1 MKSTSLLGSTLQ
13 LTLVSLLSQLLYFFY
28 QVILSRM
35 VGTEVLG
42 LIHMVMP
49 VYYTLLSLLTSGFA
63 LAVCRLSSEYQSEHN
78 HRALGQL
85 VGHTTQLFSYAFLLF
100 G

>member
-13 LTLVSLLSQLLYFFY
+13 LTAVSLLSQLLYFLY
-28 QVILSRM
+28 QVALSRM

-49 VYYTLLSLLTSGFA
+49 VYYTFLSLSLIHIFSLLQPDEKAGI
-63 LAVCRLSSEYQSEHN
+63 LDAVGN
-78 HRALGQL
+78 G
-85 VGHTTQLFSYAFLLF
+85 
-100 G
+100 

>member
-13 LTLVSLLSQLLYFFY
+13 LTAVSLLSQLLYFLY
-28 QVILSRM
+28 QVALSRM

-49 VYYTLLSLLTSGFA
+49 VYYTFLSFLTSGFA
-63 LAVCRLSSEYQSEHN
+63 LAVCKLSSEYQSKNN
-78 HRALGQL
+78 HQALGQVVSL
-85 VGHTTQLFSYAFLLF
+85 SLIHI
-100 G
+100 